1 MAGPTTMR
9 LNSLLA
15 LLRPALPLIL
25 GLSLGCSLSLLRV
38 SWVQGEGDDPCVEV
52 RDLGGLQN
60 LDSRTQ
66 LDHSDEDFKPRI
78 VPYYRDPNKPYKKVL
93 RTRYIQTELGSRERL
108 LVAVLTSRAT
118 LSTLAVAVNRTVA
131 HHFPRLLYFTGQRG
145 ARAPAGMQVVSHG
158 DERPAWLMSETLLH
172 LHTHFGADYDWFF
185 IMQDDTYVQAPR
197 LAALAGHLSIN
208 QDLYLGRAEEF
219 IGAGEQARYC
229 HGGFGYLLSRSLLLR
244 LRPHLDGCRGDILS
258 ARPDEWLG
266 RCLIDTLGIGCV
278 SQHQGQQYRSFE
290 LAKNRDPEK
299 EESSAFLS
307 AFTVHP
313 VPEGALMYRLHH
325 RFSALEL
332 ERAYSEIEQLQAQ
345 IRNLTMLTPE
355 REAGLSWP
363 IGLPAPFTP
372 HSRFEVLGWDYFT
385 EQHTFSCADGA
396 PKCPLQGVSR
406 ADVGDAV
413 ETALE
418 QLNRR
423 YQPRLRFQKQ
433 RLLNGY
439 RRFDPARGMEYT
451 LDLLLEAVTQRGHRR
466 ALARRVSLLRPLS
479 RVEILPM
486 PYVTEATRVQLV
498 LPLLVAEAA
507 AAPAFL
513 EAFAASVLEPRE
525 HALLTLLLV
534 YGPREGGRGAPDP
547 FLGVKAA
554 AAELERRYSGT
565 RLAWLAVRA
574 EAPSQ
579 VRLMDVVS
587 KKHPVD
593 TLFFLTTVWTRPGP
607 EVLNRCRMNAISGWQ
622 VFFPVHFQ
630 EFNPTLSPLR
640 SPSGPL
646 GAGLDPPSPPGAES
660 SQGTSVG
667 GRFDRQA
674 SAEGCFYNADYLAA
688 RGRLAGELAGQ
699 EEEEAL
705 EGLEVMDVF
714 LRFSGL
720 HLFRAVE
727 PGLVQKF
734 TVRDCSPRL
743 SEELYHRCRLG
754 NLEGLGGRAQLA
766 MALFEQE
773 QANST

>member
-1 MAGPTTMR
+1 MR
-9 LNSLLA
+9 LSSLLA
-15 LLRPALPLIL
+15 VLRPALPLIL

-38 SWVQGEGDDPCVEV
+38 SWIQGEGEDPCIEAVGEP
-52 RDLGGLQN
+52 GGPQN
-60 LDSRTQ
+60 PDSRTWLEQ
-66 LDHSDEDFKPRI
+66 SDEDFKPRI

-158 DERPAWLMSETLLH
+158 DERPAWLMSETLRH

-266 RCLIDTLGIGCV
+266 RCLIDSLGVGCV

-299 EESSAFLS
+299 EGSSAFLS
-307 AFTVHP
+307 AFAVHP
-313 VPEGALMYRLHH
+313 VSDGTLMYRLHK

-345 IRNLTMLTPE
+345 IRNLTALTPE
-355 REAGLSWP
+355 GEAGLSWP
-363 IGLPAPFTP
+363 VGLPAPFIP

-396 PKCPLQGVSR
+396 PKCPLQGASG

-413 ETALE
+413 DTALE

-513 EAFAASVLEPRE
+513 EAFAANVLEPRE

-554 AAELERRYSGT
+554 AADLERRYPGT

-622 VFFPVHFQ
+622 AFFPVHFQ
-630 EFNPTLSPLR
+630 EFNPALSPQR
-640 SPSGPL
+640 SPPGPP
-646 GAGLDPPSPPGAES
+646 GAGPDPPSPPGVDPSRGAP
-660 SQGTSVG
+660 VG

-688 RGRLAGELAGQ
+688 RARLASELAGQ

-734 TVRDCSPRL
+734 SLRDCSPRL
-743 SEELYHRCRLG
+743 SEELYHRCRLS

>member
-1 MAGPTTMR
+1 SWFQFFF
-9 LNSLLA
+9 L
-15 LLRPALPLIL
+15 LLRPEKASPIGVKLVV
-25 GLSLGCSLSLLRV
+25 GCSSAGQEFRDQQLV
-38 SWVQGEGDDPCVEV
+38 S
-52 RDLGGLQN
+52 RLGAAGGPQS

-66 LDHSDEDFKPRI
+66 LDQSDEDFKPRI

-145 ARAPAGMQVVSHG
+145 
-158 DERPAWLMSETLLH
+158 
-172 LHTHFGADYDWFF
+172 
-185 IMQDDTYVQAPR
+185 
-197 LAALAGHLSIN
+197 
-208 QDLYLGRAEEF
+208 
-219 IGAGEQARYC
+219 
-229 HGGFGYLLSRSLLLR
+229 
-244 LRPHLDGCRGDILS
+244 
-258 ARPDEWLG
+258 
-266 RCLIDTLGIGCV
+266 
-278 SQHQGQQYRSFE
+278 
-290 LAKNRDPEK
+290 
-299 EESSAFLS
+299 
-307 AFTVHP
+307 
-313 VPEGALMYRLHH
+313 
-325 RFSALEL
+325 
-332 ERAYSEIEQLQAQ
+332 
-345 IRNLTMLTPE
+345 
-355 REAGLSWP
+355 
-363 IGLPAPFTP
+363 
-372 HSRFEVLGWDYFT
+372 
-385 EQHTFSCADGA
+385 
-396 PKCPLQGVSR
+396 
-406 ADVGDAV
+406 
-413 ETALE
+413 
-418 QLNRR
+418 LNRR

-498 LPLLVAEAA
+498 LPLQAAEAA

-513 EAFAASVLEPRE
+513 EAFAAGVLEPRE

-547 FLGVKAA
+547 FVGVKAA
-554 AAELERRYSGT
+554 AAELERRYPGT

-593 TLFFLTTVWTRPGP
+593 TLFFLATVWTRPGP

-622 VFFPVHFQ
+622 AFFPVHFQ
-630 EFNPTLSPLR
+630 EFNPALAPQR
-640 SPSGPL
+640 PPP
-646 GAGLDPPSPPGAES
+646 GAGPDPPSPPGADPAR
-660 SQGTSVG
+660 GAAGG

-688 RGRLAGELAGQ
+688 RARLAADLAGQ

-734 TVRDCSPRL
+734 SLRDCSPRL
-743 SEELYHRCRLG
+743 SEELYHRCRLS

>member
-1 MAGPTTMR
+1 MAGPTAMR
-9 LNSLLA
+9 LSSVLA

-38 SWVQGEGDDPCVEV
+38 SWIQGEGDDPCLEAVGEA
-52 RDLGGLQN
+52 GGPQS

-66 LDHSDEDFKPRI
+66 LDQSDEDFKPRI

-145 ARAPAGMQVVSHG
+145 ARTPAG
-158 DERPAWLMSETLLH
+158 
-172 LHTHFGADYDWFF
+172 
-185 IMQDDTYVQAPR
+185 MQDDTYVQAPR

-266 RCLIDTLGIGCV
+266 RCLIDSLGIGCV

-290 LAKNRDPEK
+290 LAKNRDPET
-299 EESSAFLS
+299 ERSLAFLS
-307 AFTVHP
+307 AFAVHP
-313 VPEGALMYRLHH
+313 VSEGTLMYRLHK

-345 IRNLTMLTPE
+345 IRNLTALTPE
-355 REAGLSWP
+355 GEAGLSWP
-363 IGLPAPFTP
+363 LGLPAPFTP

-385 EQHTFSCADGA
+385 EQHTFSCVDGA
-396 PKCPLQGVSR
+396 PKCPLQGASR

-498 LPLLVAEAA
+498 LPLQAAEAA

-513 EAFAASVLEPRE
+513 EAFAAGVLEPRE

-547 FLGVKAA
+547 FVGVKAA
-554 AAELERRYSGT
+554 AAELERRYPGM

-593 TLFFLTTVWTRPGP
+593 TLFFLATVWTRPGP

-622 VFFPVHFQ
+622 AFFPVHFQ
-630 EFNPTLSPLR
+630 EFNPALAPQR
-640 SPSGPL
+640 PPP
-646 GAGLDPPSPPGAES
+646 GAGPDPPSPPGADPAR
-660 SQGTSVG
+660 GAAGG

-688 RGRLAGELAGQ
+688 RARLAADLAGQ

-734 TVRDCSPRL
+734 SLRDCSPRL
-743 SEELYHRCRLG
+743 SEELYHRCRLS

>member
-1 MAGPTTMR
+1 MHLTGPTIMR
-9 LNSLLA
+9 LSSLLA

-38 SWVQGEGDDPCVEV
+38 SWTQGEGEDPCVEAV
-52 RDLGGLQN
+52 GEPGGPQN
-60 LDSRTQ
+60 PDSRTR
-66 LDHSDEDFKPRI
+66 LDQSDEDFKPRI

-145 ARAPAGMQVVSHG
+145 ARTPAG
-158 DERPAWLMSETLLH
+158 
-172 LHTHFGADYDWFF
+172 
-185 IMQDDTYVQAPR
+185 MQDDTYVQAPR

-208 QDLYLGRAEEF
+208 QDLYLGRTEEF

-266 RCLIDTLGIGCV
+266 RCLIDSLGIGCV

-299 EESSAFLS
+299 EGSSAFLN
-307 AFTVHP
+307 AFAVHP
-313 VPEGALMYRLHH
+313 VSEGTLMYQLHK

-345 IRNLTMLTPE
+345 IRNLTALTPE
-355 REAGLSWP
+355 GEAGLSWP
-363 IGLPAPFTP
+363 IGLPAPFTA

-396 PKCPLQGVSR
+396 PKCPLQGASR

-513 EAFAASVLEPRE
+513 KAFAASVLEPRE

-554 AAELERRYSGT
+554 AAELERRYPGT

-622 VFFPVHFQ
+622 AFFPVHFQ
-630 EFNPTLSPLR
+630 EFNPALAPQR
-640 SPSGPL
+640 SPPGPP
-646 GAGLDPPSPPGAES
+646 GAGPDPPSPPGGDPSRGAP
-660 SQGTSVG
+660 VG

-688 RGRLAGELAGQ
+688 RARLAGELAGQ

-734 TVRDCSPRL
+734 SLRDCSPRL
-743 SEELYHRCRLG
+743 SEELYHRCRLS

>member
-1 MAGPTTMR
+1 MAGPTAMR
-9 LNSLLA
+9 LSSVLA

-38 SWVQGEGDDPCVEV
+38 SWIQGEGDDPCVEAV
-52 RDLGGLQN
+52 GKAGGPQS

-66 LDHSDEDFKPRI
+66 LDQSDEDFKPRI

-145 ARAPAGMQVVSHG
+145 ARTPAGMQVVSHG
-158 DERPAWLMSETLLH
+158 DERPAWLMSETLRH

-266 RCLIDTLGIGCV
+266 RCLIDSLGIGCV
-278 SQHQGQQYRSFE
+278 SQHQ
-290 LAKNRDPEK
+290 
-299 EESSAFLS
+299 
-307 AFTVHP
+307 
-313 VPEGALMYRLHH
+313 
-325 RFSALEL
+325 
-332 ERAYSEIEQLQAQ
+332 AQ
-345 IRNLTMLTPE
+345 IRNLTALTPE
-355 REAGLSWP
+355 GEAGLSWP
-363 IGLPAPFTP
+363 LGLPAPFTP

-385 EQHTFSCADGA
+385 EQHTFSCVDGA
-396 PKCPLQGVSR
+396 PKCPLQGASR

-498 LPLLVAEAA
+498 LPLQAAEAA
-507 AAPAFL
+507 AAPTFL
-513 EAFAASVLEPRE
+513 EAFAAGVLEPRE

-547 FLGVKAA
+547 FVGVKVA
-554 AAELERRYSGT
+554 AAELERRYPGT

-593 TLFFLTTVWTRPGP
+593 TLFFLATVWTRPGP

-622 VFFPVHFQ
+622 AFFPVHFQ
-630 EFNPTLSPLR
+630 EFNPALAPQR
-640 SPSGPL
+640 PPP
-646 GAGLDPPSPPGAES
+646 GAGPDPPSPPGADPAR
-660 SQGTSVG
+660 GAAGG

-688 RGRLAGELAGQ
+688 RARLAADLAGQ

-734 TVRDCSPRL
+734 SLRDCSPRL
-743 SEELYHRCRLG
+743 SEELYHRCRLS

>member
-1 MAGPTTMR
+1 
-9 LNSLLA
+9 
-15 LLRPALPLIL
+15 
-25 GLSLGCSLSLLRV
+25 
-38 SWVQGEGDDPCVEV
+38 
-52 RDLGGLQN
+52 
-60 LDSRTQ
+60 
-66 LDHSDEDFKPRI
+66 
-78 VPYYRDPNKPYKKVL
+78 
-93 RTRYIQTELGSRERL
+93 
-108 LVAVLTSRAT
+108 
-118 LSTLAVAVNRTVA
+118 
-131 HHFPRLLYFTGQRG
+131 
-145 ARAPAGMQVVSHG
+145 
-158 DERPAWLMSETLLH
+158 
-172 LHTHFGADYDWFF
+172 
-185 IMQDDTYVQAPR
+185 
-197 LAALAGHLSIN
+197 
-208 QDLYLGRAEEF
+208 
-219 IGAGEQARYC
+219 
-229 HGGFGYLLSRSLLLR
+229 
-244 LRPHLDGCRGDILS
+244 
-258 ARPDEWLG
+258 
-266 RCLIDTLGIGCV
+266 
-278 SQHQGQQYRSFE
+278 
-290 LAKNRDPEK
+290 
-299 EESSAFLS
+299 
-307 AFTVHP
+307 
-313 VPEGALMYRLHH
+313 MYRLHK

-345 IRNLTMLTPE
+345 IRNLTVLTPE
-355 REAGLSWP
+355 GEAGLSWP
-363 IGLPAPFTP
+363 VGLPAPFTP

-385 EQHTFSCADGA
+385 EQHTFACADGA
-396 PKCPLQGVSR
+396 PKCPLQGASR

-413 ETALE
+413 DTALE

-466 ALARRVSLLRPLS
+466 SLARRVSLLRPLS

-498 LPLLVAEAA
+498 LPLLVAEAPA
-507 AAPAFL
+507 ALAFL

-534 YGPREGGRGAPDP
+534 YGPREGRGGPDP

-554 AAELERRYSGT
+554 TAELERRYPGV

-579 VRLMDVVS
+579 VRLMDVIS

-593 TLFFLTTVWTRPGP
+593 TLFFLTTVWTRPGS

-622 VFFPVHFQ
+622 AFFPVHFQ
-630 EFNPTLSPLR
+630 EFNPVLSPQR
-640 SPSGPL
+640 SPPGVP
-646 GAGLDPPSPPGAES
+646 GAGPDPPSPGVDPSRGS
-660 SQGTSVG
+660 PVG

-688 RGRLAGELAGQ
+688 RARLAGELAGQ

-734 TVRDCSPRL
+734 SLRDCSPRL
-743 SEELYHRCRLG
+743 SEELYHRCRLS
-754 NLEGLGGRAQLA
+754 NLEGLGARTQLA

>member
-9 LNSLLA
+9 LGSLLA

-38 SWVQGEGDDPCVEV
+38 SWIQGEGEDPCVEV
-52 RDLGGLQN
+52 IGEPGGPQN
-60 LDSRTQ
+60 PDSGARLDQ
-66 LDHSDEDFKPRI
+66 SDEDFKPRI

-145 ARAPAGMQVVSHG
+145 SRAPAGMQVVSHG
-158 DERPAWLMSETLLH
+158 DERPAWLMSETLRH
-172 LHTHFGADYDWFF
+172 LHAHFGADYDWFF

-266 RCLIDTLGIGCV
+266 RCLIDSLGIGCV
-278 SQHQGQQYRSFE
+278 SQHQ
-290 LAKNRDPEK
+290 
-299 EESSAFLS
+299 
-307 AFTVHP
+307 
-313 VPEGALMYRLHH
+313 
-325 RFSALEL
+325 
-332 ERAYSEIEQLQAQ
+332 AQ
-345 IRNLTMLTPE
+345 IRNLTALTPE
-355 REAGLSWP
+355 GEAGLSWP
-363 IGLPAPFTP
+363 VGLPAPFTP

-396 PKCPLQGVSR
+396 PKCPLQGAGR

-413 ETALE
+413 DTALE

-423 YQPRLRFQKQ
+423 YQPRLRFHKQ

-498 LPLLVAEAA
+498 LPLVVAEASVA
-507 AAPAFL
+507 SAFL
-513 EAFAASVLEPRE
+513 DAFAASVLEPRE

-554 AAELERRYSGT
+554 AAELERRYPGT

-574 EAPSQ
+574 ETPSQ

-622 VFFPVHFQ
+622 AFFPVHFQ
-630 EFNPTLSPLR
+630 EFNPVLSPQR
-640 SPSGPL
+640 SPPGSP
-646 GAGLDPPSPPGAES
+646 GAGPDPPSPPGSDPSRGAP
-660 SQGTSVG
+660 GG
-667 GRFDRQA
+667 GRFDRHA
-674 SAEGCFYNADYLAA
+674 SAEGCFYNADFLAA
-688 RGRLAGELAGQ
+688 RARLASELAGQ

-734 TVRDCSPRL
+734 ALRDCSPRL
-743 SEELYHRCRLG
+743 SEELYHRCRLS

>member
-1 MAGPTTMR
+1 MAGPPTMR
-9 LNSLLA
+9 LSSLLA

-38 SWVQGEGDDPCVEV
+38 SWIQGEGEDPCVEAV
-52 RDLGGLQN
+52 GNPGVPHDP
-60 LDSRTQ
+60 DSRTG
-66 LDHSDEDFKPRI
+66 LDQSDEDFKPRI

-145 ARAPAGMQVVSHG
+145 ARTPAGMQVVSHG
-158 DERPAWLMSETLLH
+158 DERPAWLMSETLRH

-266 RCLIDTLGIGCV
+266 RCLIDSLGIGCV
-278 SQHQGQQYRSFE
+278 SQHQ
-290 LAKNRDPEK
+290 
-299 EESSAFLS
+299 
-307 AFTVHP
+307 
-313 VPEGALMYRLHH
+313 
-325 RFSALEL
+325 
-332 ERAYSEIEQLQAQ
+332 AQ
-345 IRNLTMLTPE
+345 IQNLTVLTPE
-355 REAGLSWP
+355 GEAGLSWP

-385 EQHTFSCADGA
+385 EQHTFSCADGS
-396 PKCPLQGVSR
+396 PKCPLQGASR

-498 LPLLVAEAA
+498 LPLLAAEAA
-507 AAPAFL
+507 AALAFL
-513 EAFAASVLEPRE
+513 EAFAAGVLEPRE

-554 AAELERRYSGT
+554 AAELERRYPGT

-593 TLFFLTTVWTRPGP
+593 TLFFLATVWTRPGP
-607 EVLNRCRMNAISGWQ
+607 DVLNRCRMNAIAGWQ
-622 VFFPVHFQ
+622 AFFPVHFQ
-630 EFNPTLSPLR
+630 EFNPALAPQR
-640 SPSGPL
+640 PAPGPP
-646 GAGLDPPSPPGAES
+646 GAGPDPPSPPGADPAR
-660 SQGTSVG
+660 GPSVG

-688 RGRLAGELAGQ
+688 RARLAGELAGQ

-734 TVRDCSPRL
+734 SLRDCSPRL
-743 SEELYHRCRLG
+743 SEELYHRCRLSS
-754 NLEGLGGRAQLA
+754 LEGLGARAQLA
-766 MALFEQE
+766 MALFEPE

>member
-1 MAGPTTMR
+1 MR
-9 LNSLLA
+9 LSSLLA

-38 SWVQGEGDDPCVEV
+38 SWIQGEGEDPCVEAV
-52 RDLGGLQN
+52 GEAGGPQ
-60 LDSRTQ
+60 DSRTR
-66 LDHSDEDFKPRI
+66 LDQSDEDFRPRI
-78 VPYYRDPNKPYKKVL
+78 VPYYRDPSKPYKKVL

-145 ARAPAGMQVVSHG
+145 ARVPAGMQVVSHG
-158 DERPAWLMSETLLH
+158 DERPAWLMSETLRH
-172 LHTHFGADYDWFF
+172 LHSHFGGDYDWFF

-266 RCLIDTLGIGCV
+266 RCLIDSLGIGCV
-278 SQHQGQQYRSFE
+278 SQHQGQHYRSFE

-299 EESSAFLS
+299 EGSPAFLS
-307 AFTVHP
+307 AFAVHP
-313 VPEGALMYRLHH
+313 VSEGTLMYRLHK

-332 ERAYSEIEQLQAQ
+332 ERAYSEIEQLQ
-345 IRNLTMLTPE
+345 
-355 REAGLSWP
+355 
-363 IGLPAPFTP
+363 
-372 HSRFEVLGWDYFT
+372 VLGWDYFT

-396 PKCPLQGVSR
+396 PKCPLQGASR

-413 ETALE
+413 ETAVE

-423 YQPRLRFQKQ
+423 YEPRLRFQKQ

-507 AAPAFL
+507 VAPAFL

-534 YGPREGGRGAPDP
+534 YGPREGGRGALDP

-554 AAELERRYSGT
+554 AAELERRYPGT

-622 VFFPVHFQ
+622 AFFPVHFQ
-630 EFNPTLSPLR
+630 EFNPTLAPQR
-640 SPSGPL
+640 SPPGPP
-646 GAGLDPPSPPGAES
+646 GAGPDPPSPPGADPS
-660 SQGTSVG
+660 RGAPVG
-667 GRFDRQA
+667 GRFDRHS

-688 RGRLAGELAGQ
+688 RARLAAELAGQ

-734 TVRDCSPRL
+734 SLRDCSPRL
-743 SEELYHRCRLG
+743 SEELYHRCRLS

>member
-1 MAGPTTMR
+1 MAGRTIMR
-9 LNSLLA
+9 LSSLLA

-38 SWVQGEGDDPCVEV
+38 SWIQGEGEDPCVEAV
-52 RDLGGLQN
+52 GEPGGPQN
-60 LDSRTQ
+60 PDSRTR
-66 LDHSDEDFKPRI
+66 LDQSDEDFKPRI

-145 ARAPAGMQVVSHG
+145 ARTPAG
-158 DERPAWLMSETLLH
+158 
-172 LHTHFGADYDWFF
+172 
-185 IMQDDTYVQAPR
+185 MQDDTYVQAPR

-219 IGAGEQARYC
+219 IGTGEQARYC

-266 RCLIDTLGIGCV
+266 RCLIDSLGIGCV

-299 EESSAFLS
+299 EGSSAFLS
-307 AFTVHP
+307 AFAVHP
-313 VPEGALMYRLHH
+313 VSEGTLMYRLHK

-345 IRNLTMLTPE
+345 IRNLTVLTPE
-355 REAGLSWP
+355 GEAGLSWP

-396 PKCPLQGVSR
+396 PKCPLQGASR

-413 ETALE
+413 ETAME

-534 YGPREGGRGAPDP
+534 YGPREGARGAPDP

-554 AAELERRYSGT
+554 AAELERRYPGT

-622 VFFPVHFQ
+622 AFFPVHFQ
-630 EFNPTLSPLR
+630 EFNPALAPQR
-640 SPSGPL
+640 SPPGAP
-646 GAGLDPPSPPGAES
+646 GAGPDPPSPPGADPS
-660 SQGTSVG
+660 RGASVG

-688 RGRLAGELAGQ
+688 RARLAGELAGQ

-734 TVRDCSPRL
+734 SLRDCSPRL
-743 SEELYHRCRLG
+743 SEELYHRCRLS

>member
-1 MAGPTTMR
+1 
-9 LNSLLA
+9 
-15 LLRPALPLIL
+15 
-25 GLSLGCSLSLLRV
+25 
-38 SWVQGEGDDPCVEV
+38 
-52 RDLGGLQN
+52 
-60 LDSRTQ
+60 
-66 LDHSDEDFKPRI
+66 
-78 VPYYRDPNKPYKKVL
+78 
-93 RTRYIQTELGSRERL
+93 
-108 LVAVLTSRAT
+108 
-118 LSTLAVAVNRTVA
+118 
-131 HHFPRLLYFTGQRG
+131 
-145 ARAPAGMQVVSHG
+145 
-158 DERPAWLMSETLLH
+158 
-172 LHTHFGADYDWFF
+172 
-185 IMQDDTYVQAPR
+185 
-197 LAALAGHLSIN
+197 
-208 QDLYLGRAEEF
+208 
-219 IGAGEQARYC
+219 
-229 HGGFGYLLSRSLLLR
+229 
-244 LRPHLDGCRGDILS
+244 
-258 ARPDEWLG
+258 
-266 RCLIDTLGIGCV
+266 
-278 SQHQGQQYRSFE
+278 
-290 LAKNRDPEK
+290 
-299 EESSAFLS
+299 
-307 AFTVHP
+307 
-313 VPEGALMYRLHH
+313 
-325 RFSALEL
+325 
-332 ERAYSEIEQLQAQ
+332 
-345 IRNLTMLTPE
+345 MLTPE
-355 REAGLSWP
+355 GEAGLSWP
-363 IGLPAPFTP
+363 VGLPAPFIP

-396 PKCPLQGVSR
+396 PKCPLQGASR
-406 ADVGDAV
+406 ADVGDAL

-451 LDLLLEAVTQRGHRR
+451 LDLLLECVTQRGHRR

-498 LPLLVAEAA
+498 LPVLVAEAA

-513 EAFAASVLEPRE
+513 EAFAANVLEPRE

-554 AAELERRYSGT
+554 AAELERRYPGT

-622 VFFPVHFQ
+622 AFFPVHFQ
-630 EFNPTLSPLR
+630 EFNPALSPQR
-640 SPSGPL
+640 SPPGAP
-646 GAGLDPPSPPGAES
+646 GAGPDPPSPPGADPS
-660 SQGTSVG
+660 RGAPIG

-688 RGRLAGELAGQ
+688 RARLAGELAGQ

-734 TVRDCSPRL
+734 SLRDCSPRL
-743 SEELYHRCRLG
+743 SEELYHRCRLS

>member
-1 MAGPTTMR
+1 M
-9 LNSLLA
+9 
-15 LLRPALPLIL
+15 
-25 GLSLGCSLSLLRV
+25 
-38 SWVQGEGDDPCVEV
+38 
-52 RDLGGLQN
+52 
-60 LDSRTQ
+60 
-66 LDHSDEDFKPRI
+66 
-78 VPYYRDPNKPYKKVL
+78 
-93 RTRYIQTELGSRERL
+93 
-108 LVAVLTSRAT
+108 
-118 LSTLAVAVNRTVA
+118 
-131 HHFPRLLYFTGQRG
+131 
-145 ARAPAGMQVVSHG
+145 
-158 DERPAWLMSETLLH
+158 
-172 LHTHFGADYDWFF
+172 
-185 IMQDDTYVQAPR
+185 
-197 LAALAGHLSIN
+197 
-208 QDLYLGRAEEF
+208 
-219 IGAGEQARYC
+219 
-229 HGGFGYLLSRSLLLR
+229 
-244 LRPHLDGCRGDILS
+244 
-258 ARPDEWLG
+258 
-266 RCLIDTLGIGCV
+266 
-278 SQHQGQQYRSFE
+278 
-290 LAKNRDPEK
+290 
-299 EESSAFLS
+299 
-307 AFTVHP
+307 
-313 VPEGALMYRLHH
+313 
-325 RFSALEL
+325 
-332 ERAYSEIEQLQAQ
+332 
-345 IRNLTMLTPE
+345 
-355 REAGLSWP
+355 
-363 IGLPAPFTP
+363 
-372 HSRFEVLGWDYFT
+372 LGWDYFT

-396 PKCPLQGVSR
+396 PKCPLQGASR

-498 LPLLVAEAA
+498 LPLPAAEAA
-507 AAPAFL
+507 VAPVFL
-513 EAFAASVLEPRE
+513 EAFAAGVLEPRE

-534 YGPREGGRGAPDP
+534 YGPREGVRGAPDP

-554 AAELERRYSGT
+554 AAELERRYPGT

-622 VFFPVHFQ
+622 AFFPVHFQ
-630 EFNPTLSPLR
+630 EFNPALAPQR
-640 SPSGPL
+640 PPPGPP
-646 GAGLDPPSPPGAES
+646 GAGPDPPSPPGADPAR
-660 SQGTSVG
+660 GAAGG

-688 RGRLAGELAGQ
+688 RARLAAELAGQ

-734 TVRDCSPRL
+734 SLRDCSPRL
-743 SEELYHRCRLG
+743 SEELYHRCRLS
-754 NLEGLGGRAQLA
+754 NLEGLGSRAQLA
-766 MALFEQE
+766 IALFEQE

>member
-1 MAGPTTMR
+1 MAGPTAMR
-9 LNSLLA
+9 LSSVLA
-15 LLRPALPLIL
+15 LLQPALPLIL

-38 SWVQGEGDDPCVEV
+38 SWIQGEGEDPCVLAVGEP
-52 RDLGGLQN
+52 GGPQN
-60 LDSRTQ
+60 LDSGTQ
-66 LDHSDEDFKPRI
+66 LDQSDEDFKPRI

-145 ARAPAGMQVVSHG
+145 ARTPAG
-158 DERPAWLMSETLLH
+158 
-172 LHTHFGADYDWFF
+172 
-185 IMQDDTYVQAPR
+185 MQDDTYVQAPR

-208 QDLYLGRAEEF
+208 QDLYLGRTEEF

-244 LRPHLDGCRGDILS
+244 LWPHLDGCRGDILS

-266 RCLIDTLGIGCV
+266 RCLIDSLGIGCV

-299 EESSAFLS
+299 EGSSAFLS
-307 AFTVHP
+307 AFAVHP
-313 VPEGALMYRLHH
+313 VSEGTLMYRLHK

-332 ERAYSEIEQLQAQ
+332 ERTYSEIEQLQAQ
-345 IRNLTMLTPE
+345 IRNLTVLTPE
-355 REAGLSWP
+355 GEAGLSWP

-396 PKCPLQGVSR
+396 PKCPLQGASR

-513 EAFAASVLEPRE
+513 EAFAAGVLEPRE

-554 AAELERRYSGT
+554 AAELERRYPGT

-579 VRLMDVVS
+579 VRLLDVVS

-593 TLFFLTTVWTRPGP
+593 TLFFLATVWTRPGP

-622 VFFPVHFQ
+622 AFFPVHFQ
-630 EFNPTLSPLR
+630 EFSPALAPQR
-640 SPSGPL
+640 SPQGPP
-646 GAGLDPPSPPGAES
+646 GAGPDPPSPPGAEPAR
-660 SQGTSVG
+660 GAPLG

-688 RGRLAGELAGQ
+688 RARLAGELAGQ

-734 TVRDCSPRL
+734 SVRDCSPRL
-743 SEELYHRCRLG
+743 SEELYHRCRLST
-754 NLEGLGGRAQLA
+754 LEGLGARAQLA
-766 MALFEQE
+766 VALFEQE

>member
-1 MAGPTTMR
+1 M
-9 LNSLLA
+9 
-15 LLRPALPLIL
+15 
-25 GLSLGCSLSLLRV
+25 
-38 SWVQGEGDDPCVEV
+38 
-52 RDLGGLQN
+52 
-60 LDSRTQ
+60 
-66 LDHSDEDFKPRI
+66 
-78 VPYYRDPNKPYKKVL
+78 
-93 RTRYIQTELGSRERL
+93 
-108 LVAVLTSRAT
+108 
-118 LSTLAVAVNRTVA
+118 
-131 HHFPRLLYFTGQRG
+131 
-145 ARAPAGMQVVSHG
+145 
-158 DERPAWLMSETLLH
+158 
-172 LHTHFGADYDWFF
+172 
-185 IMQDDTYVQAPR
+185 
-197 LAALAGHLSIN
+197 
-208 QDLYLGRAEEF
+208 
-219 IGAGEQARYC
+219 
-229 HGGFGYLLSRSLLLR
+229 
-244 LRPHLDGCRGDILS
+244 
-258 ARPDEWLG
+258 
-266 RCLIDTLGIGCV
+266 
-278 SQHQGQQYRSFE
+278 
-290 LAKNRDPEK
+290 
-299 EESSAFLS
+299 
-307 AFTVHP
+307 
-313 VPEGALMYRLHH
+313 
-325 RFSALEL
+325 
-332 ERAYSEIEQLQAQ
+332 
-345 IRNLTMLTPE
+345 
-355 REAGLSWP
+355 
-363 IGLPAPFTP
+363 
-372 HSRFEVLGWDYFT
+372 LGWDYFT
-385 EQHTFSCADGA
+385 EQHTFSCVDGA
-396 PKCPLQGVSR
+396 PKCPLQGASR

-498 LPLLVAEAA
+498 LPLQAAEAA

-513 EAFAASVLEPRE
+513 EAFAAGVLEPRE

-547 FLGVKAA
+547 FVGVKAA
-554 AAELERRYSGT
+554 AAELERRYPGT

-593 TLFFLTTVWTRPGP
+593 TLFFLATVWTRPGP

-622 VFFPVHFQ
+622 AFFPVHFQ
-630 EFNPTLSPLR
+630 EFNPALAPQR
-640 SPSGPL
+640 PPP
-646 GAGLDPPSPPGAES
+646 GAGPDPPSPPGADLAR
-660 SQGTSVG
+660 GAAGG

-688 RGRLAGELAGQ
+688 RARLAADLAGQ

-734 TVRDCSPRL
+734 SLRDCSPRL
-743 SEELYHRCRLG
+743 SEELYHRCRLS

>member
-9 LNSLLA
+9 LSSLLA

-38 SWVQGEGDDPCVEV
+38 SWIQGEGEDPCVEAV
-52 RDLGGLQN
+52 GERGGPQN
-60 LDSRTQ
+60 PDSRAR
-66 LDHSDEDFKPRI
+66 LDQTDEDFKPRI

-158 DERPAWLMSETLLH
+158 DERPAWLMSETLRH

-266 RCLIDTLGIGCV
+266 RCLIDSLGIGCV
-278 SQHQGQQYRSFE
+278 SQHQ
-290 LAKNRDPEK
+290 
-299 EESSAFLS
+299 
-307 AFTVHP
+307 
-313 VPEGALMYRLHH
+313 
-325 RFSALEL
+325 
-332 ERAYSEIEQLQAQ
+332 AQ
-345 IRNLTMLTPE
+345 IRNLTVLTPE
-355 REAGLSWP
+355 GEAGLSWP

-396 PKCPLQGVSR
+396 PKCPLQGASR
-406 ADVGDAV
+406 ADVGDAL

-451 LDLLLEAVTQRGHRR
+451 LDLLLECVTQRGHRR

-513 EAFAASVLEPRE
+513 EAFAANVLEPRE

-547 FLGVKAA
+547 FLGVKAV
-554 AAELERRYSGT
+554 AAELERRYPGT

-622 VFFPVHFQ
+622 AFFPVHFQ
-630 EFNPTLSPLR
+630 EFNPALSPQR
-640 SPSGPL
+640 SPPGPP
-646 GAGLDPPSPPGAES
+646 GAGPDPPSPPGADPS
-660 SQGTSVG
+660 RGAPTG

-674 SAEGCFYNADYLAA
+674 SAEGCFYNVDYLAA
-688 RGRLAGELAGQ
+688 RARLAGELAGQ

-734 TVRDCSPRL
+734 SLRDCSPRL
-743 SEELYHRCRLG
+743 SEELYHRCRLS